1 MSLHDMALCLA
12 ASLTVAA
19 LAAATVSP
27 VLAAILVVDVVLALG
42 VAGITYPKES
52 PK

>member
-1 MSLHDMALCLA
+1 MALCLA
-12 ASLTVAA
+12 ASLSVAA
-19 LAAATVSP
+19 LAAVPVSG

-42 VAGITYPKES
+42 VARITYPKET

>member
-1 MSLHDMALCLA
+1 MALCLA

-19 LAAATVSP
+19 LAAVPFSL
-27 VLAAILVVDVVLALG
+27 VLAAVLVVDVVLALG
-42 VAGITYPKES
+42 VATITYPKES